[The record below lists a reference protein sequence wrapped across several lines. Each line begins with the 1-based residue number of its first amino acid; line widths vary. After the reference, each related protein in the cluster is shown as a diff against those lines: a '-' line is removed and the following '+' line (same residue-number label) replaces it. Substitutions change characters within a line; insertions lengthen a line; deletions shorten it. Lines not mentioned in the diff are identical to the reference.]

1 MHDERL
7 KKEGD
12 AKMATGRAFDFRS
25 MQRWFLL
32 GSLVAVLVVFSILDP
47 RFMTVGNIINI
58 SRQMSINMIIAVGMT
73 FCMISGGFD
82 LGVGSVG
89 AMAGCVTGILMA
101 ATGQIILSILAGLA
115 SGALTGLVSGLVI
128 AKLRV
133 NPFVTT
139 LGTMTT
145 TRGIAMAMTGGLIIS
160 DLPHAFN
167 YIGIGFIYGIPLPV
181 IYMIVIVIIG
191 HIVLSRT
198 EFGLNTYAIGGNFK
212 AARLAGLKNDAM
224 IIKIYTLSGFLSAL
238 AGIILTARVVSA
250 QPGLMMT
257 TNLDVIAA
265 VVVGGT
271 SLAGGV
277 GSMGNTVLGSILMA
291 TLFNGL
297 NIIGVGYEWQ
307 LILIGGIVIFA
318 VALDM
323 VSRKKDI

>member
-7 KKEGD
+7 RVGGKTKKAGS
-12 AKMATGRAFDFRS
+12 RFNLRNL
-25 MQRWFLL
+25 QQLFLL
-32 GSLVAVLVVFSILDP
+32 ISLVAVLVTFTILDP
-47 RFMTVGNIINI
+47 RFMTVNNIINI

-82 LGVGSVG
+82 LSVGSVG
-89 AMAGCVTGILMA
+89 AMAGCLTGITMA
-101 ATGQIILSILAGLA
+101 HSDSVLLGIAVGIA
-115 SGALTGLVSGLVI
+115 SGLITGLINGLVI
-128 AKLRV
+128 SKLNV

-139 LGTMTT
+139 LGSMTA
-145 TRGIAMAMTGGLIIS
+145 TRGVAMLVTGGLIIS

-167 YIGIGFIYGIPLPV
+167 FIGIGFVYGIPLPV
-181 IYMIVIVIIG
+181 IYMVIIVIIG
-191 HIVLSRT
+191 HIVLSKT

-212 AARLAGLKNDAM
+212 AARLAGLKNDSM
-224 IIKIYTLSGFLSAL
+224 IIKIYTMSGFLSAL
-238 AGIILTARVVSA
+238 AGIILTARVISA

-271 SLAGGV
+271 SLAGGI
-277 GSMGNTVLGSILMA
+277 GSMWKTVLGSILMA
-291 TLFNGL
+291 ALFNGL

-307 LILIGGIVIFA
+307 LVVIGIIVVAA

-323 VSRKKDI
+323 ISRRKEI

>member
-12 AKMATGRAFDFRS
+12 AMKATGRAFDFRIL
-25 MQRWFLL
+25 QRWFLL
-32 GSLVAVLVVFSILDP
+32 GSLVAVLVIFSILDP
-47 RFMTVGNIINI
+47 RFMSVGNIINI

-82 LGVGSVG
+82 LSVGSIG
-89 AMAGCVTGILMA
+89 AMCGCITGLMMA
-101 ATGQIILSILAGLA
+101 ATGEIILSMMAGLA
-115 SGALTGLVSGLVI
+115 AGALTGLVNGLVI

-133 NPFVTT
+133 NPFVAT

-181 IYMIVIVIIG
+181 IYMIIIVIIG
-191 HIVLSRT
+191 YIVLSRT
-198 EFGLNTYAIGGNFK
+198 EFGLNTYAIGGNVK

-265 VVVGGT
+265 LVVGGI

-277 GSMGNTVLGSILMA
+277 GSMGNTILGSILMA

-307 LILIGGIVIFA
+307 LILVGGIIIFA

>member
-1 MHDERL
+1 MYDERL
-7 KKEGD
+7 KEPGTQQEK
-12 AKMATGRAFDFRS
+12 KRS
-25 MQRWFLL
+25 FEIRNLRRWFLL
-32 GSLVAVLVVFSILDP
+32 GSLVAVLIIFSILDP
-47 RFMTVGNIINI
+47 RFMTISNIINI

-73 FCMISGGFD
+73 FCMISGGLD
-82 LGVGSVG
+82 LGVGSIG
-89 AMAGCVTGILMA
+89 AMAGCLTGILMA
-101 ATGQIILSILAGLA
+101 STGQIVLSILAGLA
-115 SGALTGLVSGLVI
+115 SGAATGLLGGWVI

-139 LGTMTT
+139 LGTMTA
-145 TRGIAMAMTGGLIIS
+145 TRGIALAMTGGLIIS
-160 DLPHAFN
+160 DLPHTFN

-181 IYMIVIVIIG
+181 IYMIVIVIGG
-191 HIVLSRT
+191 HILLSRT

-212 AARLAGLKNDAM
+212 AARLAGLKSDVM
-224 IIKIYTLSGFLSAL
+224 INRIYTLSGFLSAL

-265 VVVGGT
+265 LVVGGI

-277 GSMGNTVLGSILMA
+277 GSMGNTVLGSIFMA

-307 LILIGGIVIFA
+307 LILIGGIVILA

-323 VSRKKDI
+323 LSRKKDI

>member
-12 AKMATGRAFDFRS
+12 AKKAAGRAFDFRIL
-25 MQRWFLL
+25 QRWFLL
-32 GSLVAVLVVFSILDP
+32 GSLVAVLVIFSILDP
-47 RFMTVGNIINI
+47 RFMSVGNIINI

-82 LGVGSVG
+82 LSVGSIG
-89 AMAGCVTGILMA
+89 AMCGCITGLMMA
-101 ATGQIILSILAGLA
+101 ATGEIILSMMAGLA
-115 SGALTGLVSGLVI
+115 AGALTGLVNGLVI

-133 NPFVTT
+133 NPFVAT

-145 TRGIAMAMTGGLIIS
+145 TRGIAMAITGGLIIS

-167 YIGIGFIYGIPLPV
+167 YIGIGFVYGIPLPV

-191 HIVLSRT
+191 YIVLSRT
-198 EFGLNTYAIGGNFK
+198 EFGLNTYAIGGNVK

-265 VVVGGT
+265 CVVGGI

-277 GSMGNTVLGSILMA
+277 GSMGNTILGSILMA

-307 LILIGGIVIFA
+307 LILVGGIIIFA

>member
-1 MHDERL
+1 MHDEHL
-7 KKEGD
+7 KGGGAEKSG
-12 AKMATGRAFDFRS
+12 GRTFNFKTL
-25 MQRWFLL
+25 QKWFLL
-32 GSLVAVLVVFSILDP
+32 GSLVAVVVIFTVMDP
-47 RFMTVGNIINI
+47 RFLTINNIINI

-82 LGVGSVG
+82 LSVGSVG
-89 AMAGCVTGILMA
+89 AMAGCLTGILLA
-101 ATGQIILSILAGLA
+101 ATGNILLAIATGLA
-115 SGALTGLVSGLVI
+115 SGALTGFLNGVVI

-139 LGTMTT
+139 LGSMTT
-145 TRGIAMAMTGGLIIS
+145 TRGIALAMTGGLIIS
-160 DLPHAFN
+160 DLPHGFN
-167 YIGIGFIYGIPLPV
+167 YIGIGFVYGVPLPV
-181 IYMIVIVIIG
+181 IYMIVAVILG

-224 IIKIYTLSGFLSAL
+224 IIKIYTLSGFLAAL
-238 AGIILTARVVSA
+238 GGVILTARVVSA

-257 TNLDVIAA
+257 TNLDVISGL
-265 VVVGGT
+265 VVGGI

-277 GSMGNTVLGSILMA
+277 GTMGNTVLGSILMA

-307 LILIGGIVIFA
+307 LILIGFIVIAA

-323 VSRKKDI
+323 LSRKKDV

>member
-1 MHDERL
+1 MHDEHL
-7 KKEGD
+7 KGGGAEKSG
-12 AKMATGRAFDFRS
+12 GRTFNLKTL
-25 MQRWFLL
+25 QKWFLL
-32 GSLVAVLVVFSILDP
+32 GSLVAVIVIFTVMDP
-47 RFMTVGNIINI
+47 RFLTV

-82 LGVGSVG
+82 LSVGSVG
-89 AMAGCVTGILMA
+89 AMAGCLTGILL
-101 ATGQIILSILAGLA
+101 ATYGNILLAIAGGLA
-115 SGALTGLVSGLVI
+115 SGALTGFLNGVVI

-139 LGTMTT
+139 LGSMTT
-145 TRGIAMAMTGGLIIS
+145 TRGIALAMTGGLIIS

-167 YIGIGFIYGIPLPV
+167 YIGIGFVYGIPLPV
-181 IYMIVIVIIG
+181 IYMIVAVILG

-257 TNLDVIAA
+257 TNLDVISGL
-265 VVVGGT
+265 VVGGI

-277 GSMGNTVLGSILMA
+277 GTMGNTVLGSILMA

-307 LILIGGIVIFA
+307 LILIGFIVIAA

-323 VSRKKDI
+323 LSRKKDV

>member
-7 KKEGD
+7 IKEGD
-12 AKMATGRAFDFRS
+12 AKKATGRAFDFRS
-25 MQRWFLL
+25 LQRWFLL

-47 RFMTVGNIINI
+47 RFMSVGNIINI

-82 LGVGSVG
+82 LSVGSVG
-89 AMAGCVTGILMA
+89 AMSGCITGLMMA
-101 ATGQIILSILAGLA
+101 ATGEIILSMLAGLA
-115 SGALTGLVSGLVI
+115 SGALTGLVNGLAI
-128 AKLRV
+128 AKWRV
-133 NPFVTT
+133 NPFVAT

-145 TRGIAMAMTGGLIIS
+145 ARGIAMAITGGLIIS

-191 HIVLSRT
+191 YIVLSRT
-198 EFGLNTYAIGGNFK
+198 EFGLNTYAIGGNVK

-265 VVVGGT
+265 LVVGGI

-307 LILIGGIVIFA
+307 LILVGGIIIFA

>member
-12 AKMATGRAFDFRS
+12 AKKATGRAFDFRS
-25 MQRWFLL
+25 LQRWFLL
-32 GSLVAVLVVFSILDP
+32 GSLVAVLVIFSILDP

-89 AMAGCVTGILMA
+89 AMAGCITGILMA

-115 SGALTGLVSGLVI
+115 SGALTGL
-128 AKLRV
+128 V

-224 IIKIYTLSGFLSAL
+224 IIKIYTLSGLLSAL